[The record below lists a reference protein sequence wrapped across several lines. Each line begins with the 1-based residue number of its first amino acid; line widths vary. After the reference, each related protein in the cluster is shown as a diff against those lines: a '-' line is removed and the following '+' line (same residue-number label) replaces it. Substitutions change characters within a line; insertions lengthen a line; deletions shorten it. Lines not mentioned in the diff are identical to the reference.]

1 MKVYK
6 HTIILTFIVS
16 ILSLV
21 LASIFEF
28 YGYNISHN
36 DFIVNILLGV
46 FTGAILTMIVSI
58 PNYIIERRRFF
69 ISFYQNSKEFIY
81 NSITALEKFQLK
93 DNSHNEYFDKAKQI
107 YYNIIYPLPDYCT
120 WFIESDNDVFVREVM
135 LDINAFVLDVNAV
148 SDLYNKY
155 KNSKANQDHLMNSI
169 AVLFDT
175 MNKKYYDKFKEYN
188 SKIIEMHEIIYS
200 KIDLNKK
207 VGK

>member
-1 MKVYK
+1 
-6 HTIILTFIVS
+6 
-16 ILSLV
+16 
-21 LASIFEF
+21 
-28 YGYNISHN
+28 
-36 DFIVNILLGV
+36 
-46 FTGAILTMIVSI
+46 
-58 PNYIIERRRFF
+58 
-69 ISFYQNSKEFIY
+69 
-81 NSITALEKFQLK
+81 
-93 DNSHNEYFDKAKQI
+93 
-107 YYNIIYPLPDYCT
+107 
-120 WFIESDNDVFVREVM
+120 M